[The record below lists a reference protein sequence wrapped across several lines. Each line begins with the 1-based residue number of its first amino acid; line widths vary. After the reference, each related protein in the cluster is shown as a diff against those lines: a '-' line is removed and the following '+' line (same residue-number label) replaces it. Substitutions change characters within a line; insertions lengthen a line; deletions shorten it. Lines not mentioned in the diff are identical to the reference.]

1 MSDEKQVFERFQK
14 DVEKHVLTV
23 LQDNGV
29 YRHLRISAPGTSHM
43 HYDITT
49 WPGHLAYTGDMG
61 TYVFARLD
69 DMFEFFWNESKKINC
84 SYWHEKCIAEGR
96 SPAKEFSL
104 QKFRA
109 EVTRWMEEC
118 LADVEDLE
126 EKQLI
131 RADVQDQLLGRDFQF
146 EIDAR
151 DAVSSFDFNGFTFND
166 FWEVNLEEFS
176 YRFIWCLYA
185 IVHGIDLYHQHNQ
198 QFIAALEGA
207 K

>member
-1 MSDEKQVFERFQK
+1 MSDEKQVHERFQK

-23 LQDNGV
+23 LLDKGV

-69 DMFEFFWNESKKINC
+69 DMFNFFWNESKKINC

-104 QKFRA
+104 QLFR
-109 EVTRWMEEC
+109 EELTRWMEER
-118 LADVEDLE
+118 LADVQDWE

-131 RADVQDQLLGRDFQF
+131 RTEVQEQLLGRDFQF

-151 DAVSSFDFNGFTFND
+151 DAVSSFDFKDFTFND
-166 FWEVNLEEFS
+166 FWEVNLKEFS

-185 IVHGIDLYHQHNQ
+185 IVHGIDLYQQHKQ
-198 QFIAALEGA
+198 QFIAAQRGA